1 MASLAV
7 RNLLHDKARFA
18 VTVVGVVFAVVLVAV
33 QIGLFIGFATT
44 TSNVID
50 NSGADLWIVSQNVD
64 HLEVGV
70 PMAESKLYQAL
81 ATTGV
86 RSAQKHI
93 VQFVDW
99 RNPNGAVQRVELVG
113 FDPHGTMGGPWNAE
127 PGAVAALNAPDVMI
141 IDRLYVDKLGFVDL
155 GQTVEIRQRRARVVG
170 FTKGIRTFTTSP
182 VVFTSFKNAQN
193 YTGLRTDRTTY
204 ILVKALDGYD
214 TRRLARDL
222 QDRLT
227 AVDVYTTPEF
237 SRRTRYYW
245 MFGTGAGI
253 TIILAAVLGFIVG
266 VVIVAQTIY
275 AATVDHLREYGTLK
289 AIGAS
294 NLYLNWVIVKQ
305 SLISGVIG
313 YAVGIAIVALAVKL
327 SREGQVQIVVPWP
340 VAVAL
345 LGLTLV
351 MCVAASVVSVH
362 KVTRIDPAMVFRS

>member
-7 RNLLHDKARFA
+7 SNLLHDKVRFA

-33 QIGLFIGFATT
+33 QIGLFIGFAKT

-81 ATTGV
+81 ATPGV
-86 RSAQKHI
+86 QAAQKQI

-99 RNPNGAVQRVELVG
+99 RNPNGAIQRVELVG

-127 PGAVAALNAPDVMI
+127 AGAVAALNAPDAVV
-141 IDRLYVDKLGFVDL
+141 IDRLYVDKLGFVAL
-155 GQTVEIRQRRARVVG
+155 GQTVEVRQRRARVVG
-170 FTKGIRTFTTSP
+170 FTKGIRTFTTQP

-193 YTGLRTDRTTY
+193 YTGLGADRTTY
-204 ILVKALDGYD
+204 ILVKAVDGYD
-214 TRRLARDL
+214 MQRLERDL
-222 QDRLT
+222 QAKLT
-227 AVDVYTTPEF
+227 SVDVYTTAEF
-237 SRRTRYYW
+237 SRRTQFYW

-275 AATVDHLREYGTLK
+275 AATIDHLREYGTLK

-313 YAVGIAIVALAVKL
+313 YVVGMAIGYAAVHL
-327 SREGQVQIVVPWP
+327 SRESQVQIVVPWP
-340 VAVAL
+340 VGMAL
-345 LGLTLV
+345 FALTLS
-351 MCVAASVVSVH
+351 MCVVASVVSIH

>member
-7 RNLLHDKARFA
+7 SNLLHDKVRFA

-50 NSGADLWIVSQNVD
+50 HSQADLWIVSQNVD

-81 ATTGV
+81 STPGV
-86 RSAQKHI
+86 LSAQKHI

-99 RNPNGAVQRVELVG
+99 RCPSGAIERVELVG
-113 FDPHGTMGGPWNAE
+113 FEPHGDMGGPWNAE
-127 PGAVAALNAPDVMI
+127 AGAVAALNAPDAMV
-141 IDRLYVDKLGFVDL
+141 IDRLYLDKLGIVDV

-170 FTKGIRTFTTSP
+170 FTKGIRTFTTAP
-182 VVFTSFKNAQN
+182 VVFTSFKNALN
-193 YTGLRTDRTTY
+193 YTGLAADRTTY
-204 ILVKALDGYD
+204 ILVKAIDGYD
-214 TRRLARDL
+214 VQRLRRDL
-222 QDRLT
+222 KAQLT
-227 AVDVYTTPEF
+227 GVDVYTTGEF
-237 SRRTRYYW
+237 SRRTRVYW

-275 AATVDHLREYGTLK
+275 AATIDHLREYGTLK

-305 SLISGVIG
+305 SLISGAIG
-313 YAVGIAIVALAVKL
+313 YTVGIAIGYLAVQL
-327 SREGQVQIVVPWP
+327 SRESQVQIVVPWP
-340 VAVAL
+340 IGVAL
-345 LGLTLV
+345 LALTLA
-351 MCVAASVVSVH
+351 MCAAASVVSIH
-362 KVTRIDPAMVFRS
+362 KVTRIDPAVVFRN